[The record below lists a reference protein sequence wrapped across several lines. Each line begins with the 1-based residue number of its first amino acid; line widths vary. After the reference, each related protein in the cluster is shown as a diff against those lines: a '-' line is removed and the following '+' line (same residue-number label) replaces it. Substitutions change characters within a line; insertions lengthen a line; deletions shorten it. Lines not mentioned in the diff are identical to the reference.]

1 MEVDLIPF
9 INILVLFQCIAK
21 LLLGQKAS
29 VLKYSNPTKWFIT
42 VLTSSPLKSY
52 YKGQE
57 NVNANELESIKV
69 QCTTLIIK
77 PQILMK
83 IHRIG

>member
-1 MEVDLIPF
+1 MVY
-9 INILVLFQCIAK
+9 
-21 LLLGQKAS
+21 
-29 VLKYSNPTKWFIT
+29 YS
-42 VLTSSPLKSY
+42 SHEQSLKSD

>member
-1 MEVDLIPF
+1 MVY
-9 INILVLFQCIAK
+9 
-21 LLLGQKAS
+21 
-29 VLKYSNPTKWFIT
+29 YSS
-42 VLTSSPLKSY
+42 LTSSPLKSD